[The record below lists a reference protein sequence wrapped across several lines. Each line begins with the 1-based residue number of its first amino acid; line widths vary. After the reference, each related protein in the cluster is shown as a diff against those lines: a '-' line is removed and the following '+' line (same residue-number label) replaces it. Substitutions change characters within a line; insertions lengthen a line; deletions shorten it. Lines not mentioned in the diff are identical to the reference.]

1 MRGRFDDLLVDNVL
15 VRGTMRFGPD
25 ANHSLAF
32 YGVTPISQLV
42 TLSPVTTLSF
52 AASLFAAGQAGFTT
66 TSQAD
71 GLIRRIEQIHATLVA
86 YGLQRGT

>member
-1 MRGRFDDLLVDNVL
+1 MRGRFDDVLLDNVNM
-15 VRGTMRFGPD
+15 RGNILIGT
-25 ANHSLAF
+25 HSSASVAF
-32 YGVTPISQLV
+32 FGVTTISQMV

-71 GLIRRIEQIHATLVA
+71 GLIRRIEQIHATLTA
-86 YGLQRGT
+86 FGLQRGT